1 MSKTVTSPSVSFRP
15 FRCPSDCAVS
25 DWTEWTQ
32 CEPYCSG
39 NLDLCHAWSVLI
51 VTVSCEMIRQ
61 GSRNRTRS
69 KITAAADGGKPCGP
83 LLETKARCTRF
94 VSVCKCYVLV
104 CLGTSSS
111 KACGNFCMDCQ
122 VTDWTA
128 WTSCSK
134 SCDGG
139 LSNRTRT
146 EVHLGVCW
154 ALDFL
159 GVLVFNVFL
168 SEFCSFLHSSIRIRM

>member
-1 MSKTVTSPSVSFRP
+1 MPWLVCLTVTV
-15 FRCPSDCAVS
+15 
-25 DWTEWTQ
+25 
-32 CEPYCSG
+32 
-39 NLDLCHAWSVLI
+39 
-51 VTVSCEMIRQ
+51 CEMILSFLHLSLFCSFSLPIEQ
-61 GSRNRTRS
+61 LPGSRNRTRS

-94 VSVCKCYVLV
+94 ASLCHWYVLV
-104 CLGTSSS
+104 RLGMSSS

-139 LSNRTRT
+139 VSNRTRT
-146 EVHLGVCW
+146 EVHLGVSW
-154 ALDFL
+154 ALDGL
-159 GVLVFNVFL
+159 GGLVFSCF
-168 SEFCSFLHSSIRIRM
+168 SDEFCSFLHSFVRIWI